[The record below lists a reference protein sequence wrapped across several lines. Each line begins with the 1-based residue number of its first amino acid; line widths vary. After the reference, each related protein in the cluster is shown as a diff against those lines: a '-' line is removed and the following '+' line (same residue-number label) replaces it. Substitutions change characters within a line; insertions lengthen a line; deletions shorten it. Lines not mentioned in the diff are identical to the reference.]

1 MKTVILAT
9 LALLIAAGPSMASP
23 WNGNSHRHGH
33 GHGHG
38 VLTRYERVM
47 IAKSKHRLMRLKWRA
62 RADGRISRF
71 ERFRIRHAQRRH
83 NRLVARA
90 WRS

>member
-23 WNGNSHRHGH
+23 WKGKSHHSYR
-33 GHGHG
+33 HG
-38 VLTRYERVM
+38 VLTKYERVL

-62 RADGRISRF
+62 RADGRITRF